1 LKLAGVEEAA
11 SILKVSQAAV
21 LRYIADGRLPAV
33 KLGHIVGDTL
43 RALEYILSAVV
54 PKPNRKG
61 PAIMKGQPFTRSDPL
76 WDIVDIGQSKE
87 PTNVAKLKDDDLTD
101 DFDPFLILDCTPNSE
116 PR

>member
-1 LKLAGVEEAA
+1 
-11 SILKVSQAAV
+11 
-21 LRYIADGRLPAV
+21 
-33 KLGHIVGDTL
+33 
-43 RALEYILSAVV
+43 
-54 PKPNRKG
+54 
-61 PAIMKGQPFTRSDPL
+61 MKGQPFTRSDPL